1 MRALPLIVALTL
13 TCGAP
18 VAFAQAQEEDHSA
31 HHPAPSTQPQAAQP
45 GEHDHGAAAAAP
57 LQDNMR
63 NIEALMQQIR
73 EAGDPARK
81 RELLGQHLQALQQ
94 QMQLIVGQRSAG
106 KMSMKE
112 SAKADAG
119 MPEGSG
125 KECDMMKD
133 GGMMKE
139 GGMMKGGGMMM
150 MHKKTEQR
158 LGMLERL
165 LQQMVERE
173 AVEAELGNR

>member
-13 TCGAP
+13 GSMAP
-18 VAFAQAQEEDHSA
+18 VAFAQAQDEDHSA
-31 HHPAPSTQPQAAQP
+31 HHPAPSTQPQATPPA
-45 GEHDHGAAAAAP
+45 EHDHGAAAASP

-73 EAGDPARK
+73 ETSDPARK
-81 RELLGQHLQALQQ
+81 KELLGQHLQALQK

-112 SAKADAG
+112 GGKVDAG
-119 MPEGSG
+119 MSEDAG
-125 KECDMMKD
+125 KD

-150 MHKKTEQR
+150 MHKKMEQR
-158 LGMLERL
+158 LGMLERI

-173 AVEAELGNR
+173 SVEADLGNR